1 MARVMLRLYTTLK
14 DRVGTGKV
22 WAEGNHVGEVLAQFL
37 AGHGGLVKDVLLD
50 EQGRVQPYFV
60 LALNSQMLVRAD
72 MGGWVEVPVQDGDL
86 LHIFPPIAGG

>member
-60 LALNSQMLVRAD
+60 LALNSQMLDRARLH
-72 MGGWVEVPVQDGDL
+72 EVPVQDGDL